1 MQVKTLTVWFSV
13 VSCIMVFAG
22 LIFSFFGFGFF
33 PPSILPKNVLLSWV
47 SAIYGAVMIGWG
59 TTLFLLGRLAFR
71 RNDIALM
78 KVMLLG
84 IAVWLIIEALFSAF
98 LGVFFNVGVDFAV
111 LVLFAFPL
119 IKSIRNLKRNLSP
132 SGDKI

>member
-1 MQVKTLTVWFSV
+1 MQMKTLVAWFSI

-33 PPSILPKNVLLSWV
+33 PSNILPRNVLVSWV

-59 TTLFLLGRLAFR
+59 TTLLLLGRLAFR

-78 KVMLLG
+78 KIMLLG

-98 LGVFFNVGVDFAV
+98 LGVLFNVGVDGAV

-119 IKSIRNLKRNLSP
+119 IKGIRNLKTP
-132 SGDKI
+132 I

>member
-1 MQVKTLTVWFSV
+1 
-13 VSCIMVFAG
+13 MVFAG

-119 IKSIRNLKRNLSP
+119 IKSIRNLKSQ
-132 SGDKI
+132 G